1 MSLFST
7 PNLNEKRE
15 KTVFQLFQT
24 KSLAAFSLISNN
36 QFTTQDVHLFARAAK
51 YVENKL
57 KIQATLYNFQINLS
71 ILKHIL
77 T

>member
-15 KTVFQLFQT
+15 KIVFQLLQT

-36 QFTTQDVHLFARAAK
+36 QFATRDVHLFARVAK
-51 YVENKL
+51 YLENEL
-57 KIQATLYNFQINLS
+57 KIQATLCNFQINKYF
-71 ILKHIL
+71 KHIL